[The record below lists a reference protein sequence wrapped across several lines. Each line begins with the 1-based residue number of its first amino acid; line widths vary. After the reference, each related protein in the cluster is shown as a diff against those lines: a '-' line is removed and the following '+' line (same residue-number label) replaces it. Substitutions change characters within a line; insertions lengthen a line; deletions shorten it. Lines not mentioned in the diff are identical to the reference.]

1 MTTPTT
7 VHIIYIHGFQGNDTT
22 FRRFP
27 TDLQI
32 YLTTFLDAQHTRF
45 KTRSSLYPT
54 YKSTKPIA
62 HATQNFLEW
71 LSLQPPS
78 PVILLGH
85 SMGGLLA
92 ADAATSPS
100 QKSSKCKHPII
111 GMIAFDT
118 PYLGMHPHVVI
129 SGIASLFA
137 KKDEQDASPANA
149 ETVLNDPNVVQFH
162 DNRVTDE
169 WDEFKKTLPTPSRST
184 SQLSVTSPSPADH
197 PSALFNSAIPRPPPY
212 QSASSSSSS
221 QKPPSKH
228 RPSSGTHSGLQ
239 KMFNKLP
246 AVVKDH
252 PSVQGFVNTHAD
264 KLDKPFARW
273 LTKHSDD
280 PLGASK
286 TWIVE
291 RLQFGSCMFDAKD
304 LKDRYGRL
312 VKWDW
317 KGGWVNYW
325 TITTGLE
332 KEKARL
338 KRLASETKEKGQGA
352 ESKSN
357 QLTVDKKDNDA
368 ALKETVLTPT
378 SESTPNLVPPV
389 DDKIRG
395 SSSSPTPGEKSPKR
409 SRSPSPPSPRHFVVL
424 PTGLGAYLGGADF
437 WEQIIINGA
446 EDEVAAHLG
455 MFMEDQNLGYDKLV
469 KDTAEKILGWCTRAG
484 V

>member
-1 MTTPTT
+1 MSPAVT

-27 TDLQI
+27 TDLQN
-32 YLTTFLDAQHTRF
+32 YLTTFLNAQHTRF
-45 KTRSSLYPT
+45 RTRSSLYPT

-62 HATQNFLEW
+62 NATQNFLEW

-129 SGIASLFA
+129 TGIASLFA
-137 KKDEQDASPANA
+137 KKEEQDASPANA
-149 ETVLNDPNVVQFH
+149 ETVLNDSNVVQFH
-162 DNRVTDE
+162 DNRVTDD
-169 WDEFKKTLPTPSRST
+169 WDEFKKTMPPQSRST

-197 PSALFNSAIPRPPPY
+197 PSALPNSAIPRPPP
-212 QSASSSSSS
+212 QHSASSSSSRS
-221 QKPPSKH
+221 NTSSKH
-228 RPSSGTHSGLQ
+228 RVTPPALQ
-239 KMFNKLP
+239 KMLNKLP

-252 PSVQGFVNTHAD
+252 PSVQGFISTHAD
-264 KLDKPFARW
+264 KLDKPFTRW

-286 TWIVE
+286 AWVVE

-312 VKWDW
+312 VKWNW
-317 KGGWVNYW
+317 QGGWVNYW

-332 KEKARL
+332 KEKTRL
-338 KRLASETKEKGQGA
+338 RRLASDTKEIEQGGEA
-352 ESKSN
+352 KSD
-357 QLTVDKKDNDA
+357 QLAVDKKDNDA

-378 SESTPNLVPPV
+378 SESTPNLEPPPE
-389 DDKIRG
+389 KQRRG
-395 SSSSPTPGEKSPKR
+395 SSSSPKPGEKSPKR
-409 SRSPSPPSPRHFVVL
+409 ERSPSPPSPRHFVVL
-424 PTGLGAYLGGADF
+424 PTGLGAYLGGADS
-437 WEQIIINGA
+437 WEQIVIDGA

-469 KDTAEKILGWCTRAG
+469 KDTAEKILGWCKRAG
-484 V
+484 I